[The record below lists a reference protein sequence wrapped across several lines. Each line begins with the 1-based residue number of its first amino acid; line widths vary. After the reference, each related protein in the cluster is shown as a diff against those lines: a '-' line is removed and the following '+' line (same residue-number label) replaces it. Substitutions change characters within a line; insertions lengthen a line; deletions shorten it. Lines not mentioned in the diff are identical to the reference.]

1 MHASS
6 HIMFAPEE
14 VLTIITNYAVAM
26 MLYLEFLVNELHSK
40 VLFCLQPDEDLQG
53 HEESDLH

>member
-1 MHASS
+1 
-6 HIMFAPEE
+6 MFAPEE